1 MQDYHKMYIKLF
13 QATENAISVL
23 IAAQRECEE
32 LSISAL
38 EPELKVLSA
47 FQGPSPE
54 AADQTADHAPSK
66 TSR

>member
-1 MQDYHKMYIKLF
+1 MYITLF
-13 QATENAISVL
+13 QATENAIDAL

-32 LSISAL
+32 LSISAP

-47 FQGPSPE
+47 FQRPDPE
-54 AADQTADHAPSK
+54 AADQTADRTPSK